1 VRLARLN
8 GSAAP
13 GVAVLADA
21 VVQDLNLVAVQQPPA
36 VNLFSV
42 FTHPCIFLWG
52 EEDDRYGINTGWCV
66 IDFTAGGY
74 LVEQA
79 RGQRDHARLGGL

>member
-1 VRLARLN
+1 MILHSHAIYGEQGRLN
-8 GSAAP
+8 GSTAP
-13 GVAVLADA
+13 AVAVLADA

-52 EEDDRYGINTGWCV
+52 GEDDRYGIYRV
-66 IDFTAGGY
+66 
-74 LVEQA
+74 VHQ
-79 RGQRDHARLGGL
+79 